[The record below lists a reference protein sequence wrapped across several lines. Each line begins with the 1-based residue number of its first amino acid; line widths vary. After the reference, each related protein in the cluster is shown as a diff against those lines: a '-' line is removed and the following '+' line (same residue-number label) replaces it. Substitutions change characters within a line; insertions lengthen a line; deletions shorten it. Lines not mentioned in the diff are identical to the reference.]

1 MSILRSFARDWAR
14 WSKAERE
21 AAVVF
26 VVVALVS
33 TKRATVR
40 LSDLPGGAPSA
51 PSNSSRIAYEVG
63 SSGISIDSAGRI
75 VAPVPSLKE
84 VGYGHKIY

>member
-26 VVVALVS
+26 VLLAVVS
-33 TKRATVR
+33 PATW
-40 LSDLPGGAPSA
+40 LL
-51 PSNSSRIAYEVG
+51 
-63 SSGISIDSAGRI
+63 
-75 VAPVPSLKE
+75 
-84 VGYGHKIY
+84 